1 MHGFSSKGVFLLL
14 LVLLAFPFST
24 AAQQPVSLSV
34 LNVSFWPEF
43 DQPKMLVIYDF
54 TLPLGTSLPAQVAMR
69 VPAEAELAAVAFEQD
84 GGLLNADYDEPYTED
99 EWLVVPVNVDSTS
112 FYRIEFYAPIT
123 FNGDERHFTYLWPGD
138 YAVGQVKFEL
148 QIPPDTTEISSTPE
162 LTANRQV
169 SGLEYRSWTG
179 SGFAEG
185 EQIPFT
191 LTYSRSS
198 NVLTRDVQP
207 MQADPVDENTS
218 GRILLSNYLPY
229 LLGGVGL
236 ILIVVG
242 GVYFW
247 QSGRV
252 KSRPQGQQRHRP
264 RAAAGNGDE
273 QTYCH
278 QCGKRA
284 QPNDRFC
291 RTCGTRLKK

>member
-1 MHGFSSKGVFLLL
+1 MHGKSIKGLILLL
-14 LVLLAFPFST
+14 LVLLASPFSV

-54 TLPLGTSLPAQVAMR
+54 ILPPDTTLPAQVTMR
-69 VPAEAELAAVAFEQD
+69 IPAEAELVAVAFEQD
-84 GGLLNADYDEPYTED
+84 GGLLNANYDQPFTQD
-99 EWLVVPVNVDSTS
+99 EWLLIPVIVDSAS
-112 FYRIEFYAPIT
+112 IYRIEYYAPIT
-123 FNGDERHFTYLWPGD
+123 FDGDERQFNYLWPGD
-138 YAVGQVKFEL
+138 YAVEQVAFEL
-148 QIPPDTTEISSTPE
+148 QVPPDTTGISSTPE
-162 LTANRQV
+162 LTMERQV
-169 SGLEYRSWTG
+169 SGLEYRSWNGT
-179 SGFAEG
+179 SFAEG

-229 LLGGVGL
+229 LLGGVGV

-242 GVYFW
+242 GLYFW
-247 QSGRV
+247 QSGRG
-252 KSRPQGQQRHRP
+252 KPGLKREKRHRS
-264 RAAAGNGDE
+264 RAAAENGDE
-273 QTYCH
+273 QVYCH

-284 QPNDRFC
+284 QSNDRFC